1 MAQSAVSTMLRAVF
15 SMTDSVSI
23 VALPSNTL
31 VISFVS
37 CPNPMRQGTH
47 LPQVWAWDI
56 TRKLSAM
63 STGHSPGGLEAMR
76 RSMSRYR
83 LSTTVWACDGVLMS
97 SLLKLY
103 SLLFCPASSHRRKAI
118 TP

>member
-15 SMTDSVSI
+15 SMMSSVSM
-23 VALPSNTL
+23 VAVPSSTL

-37 CPNPMRQGTH
+37 CPSPMRQGTH

-76 RSMSRYR
+76 RSISR
-83 LSTTVWACDGVLMS
+83 
-97 SLLKLY
+97 
-103 SLLFCPASSHRRKAI
+103 
-118 TP
+118 